1 MGSKSMTRRF
11 FLAQLLTVAG
21 FLAAPALALA
31 QTRGMM
37 RREDRRQDAGER
49 MEQRGEN
56 MAQRQD
62 DPLGMR
68 GVERRE
74 GRREIRGDRRSD
86 RRERVY

>member
-1 MGSKSMTRRF
+1 MGSHRMTRRRF
-11 FLAQLLTVAG
+11 WVQLLTVAG
-21 FLAAPALALA
+21 FLAGPAMALS

-37 RREDRRQDAGER
+37 RREDRRQDAGAR

-56 MAQRQD
+56 MAERQD
-62 DPLGMR
+62 DPLGVR

-74 GRREIRGDRRSD
+74 DRRGVRGDRRSD

>member
-1 MGSKSMTRRF
+1 MGSLRMSRRRF
-11 FLAQLLTVAG
+11 CVQLLAVAG
-21 FLAAPALALA
+21 FLAGPALALS

-56 MAQRQD
+56 MAERQD
-62 DPLGMR
+62 DPLGVR

-74 GRREIRGDRRSD
+74 DRTEVRGDRRSD
-86 RRERVY
+86 RRERVF

>member
-1 MGSKSMTRRF
+1 MGSKRMTRRC

-21 FLAAPALALA
+21 FLAGPALALS

-56 MAQRQD
+56 VAQRQD

-74 GRREIRGDRRSD
+74 DRREIRGDRRSD